1 MLSALFYE
9 ETRNG
14 HHLVAYGPAKLRKNH
29 SRTGLAGALRLR
41 GEPTCVID
49 GDELRGGLC
58 KDLGFDEAS
67 RAENVRR
74 AAHLAQMLNGRSV
87 IPEQAT

>member
-1 MLSALFYE
+1 MPFFMKKP
-9 ETRNG
+9 ETATTWW
-14 HHLVAYGPAKLRKNH
+14 L
-29 SRTGLAGALRLR
+29 TGLPSSGKTTLAQVLAGALRLR

-58 KDLGFDEAS
+58 KDLGFGEAS